1 MSTRKHR
8 FKTILILAIVSIAL
22 AGAAWWVIA
31 NRPQPPIAEIAM
43 AREKLSLA
51 RAANANIYMP
61 TDFREASAL
70 YDSANSAWKAENER
84 FFLQRNYDR
93 TRGFAHLSTQKSEQL
108 EKKARNYSFDLK
120 TTLKKRI
127 STLRNKTAYFNNH
140 FSDLPLDKEVRHS
153 FQASVISLTEAE
165 TAYKA
170 ANYLL
175 CHEKTKLAAD
185 DIDFI
190 YTQTRNTLEDYF
202 ENFSVWVERNN
213 EALRQSKT
221 TGDYVL
227 VVSKFQKKCFVYHR
241 GEQVNEL
248 DIELGKNWI
257 GDKRH
262 HGDKATPE
270 GKYKVTRKKSGKQ
283 TKYYKALLIDFPN
296 NDDRKRFDA
305 EKKNGT
311 LPRHA
316 DIGGLIEIHGGGG
329 RGINWTDGCIALT
342 NENMDWLYTHT
353 IAGTPVYIIGS
364 LVPLEKLV
372 EW

>member
-1 MSTRKHR
+1 MPKHKSR
-8 FKTILILAIVSIAL
+8 FKIFLIIAIVMLAL
-22 AGAAWWVIA
+22 AVAAWWIIDS
-31 NRPQPPIAEIAM
+31 RPQPPIAEIAM
-43 AREKLSLA
+43 ARERLSLA
-51 RAANANIYMP
+51 RAANANIYLAA
-61 TDFREASAL
+61 DFGEASAL
-70 YDSANSAWKAENER
+70 YDSANGTWKAENER
-84 FFLQRNYDR
+84 FFLSRNYDR
-93 TRGFAHLSTQKSEQL
+93 TRKFAQLSAQKSEQI
-108 EKKARNYSFDLK
+108 EKKARTYSYDLK

-127 STLRNKTAYFNNH
+127 STLRNKTVYFDNH

-153 FQASVISLTEAE
+153 FQSAVISLTEAE

-175 CHEKTKLAAD
+175 CHEKTKIAAD

-202 ENFSVWVERNN
+202 GNFNVWIERNN

-221 TGDYVL
+221 TGDFVL

-241 GEQVNEL
+241 GEQVDEL

-262 HGDKATPE
+262 RGDKATPE
-270 GKYKVTRKKSGKQ
+270 GKYKVTTKKSGKQ

-296 NDDRKRFDA
+296 NDDRKRFDT

-311 LPRHA
+311 LPHHA
-316 DIGGLIEIHGGGG
+316 DIGGLIEIHGDGG
-329 RGINWTDGCIALT
+329 RGIDWTDGCVALT
-342 NENMDWLYTHT
+342 NENMDWLYARTKT
-353 IAGTPVYIIGS
+353 GTPVYIIGS

>member
-1 MSTRKHR
+1 MRKSR
-8 FKTILILAIVSIAL
+8 FKFIITIAIIMFAL
-22 AGAAWWVIA
+22 AGAAWWIIVT
-31 NRPQPPIAEIAM
+31 RPQPPIAEIAM
-43 AREKLSLA
+43 ARERLSLA
-51 RAANANIYMP
+51 RAANANIYLIA
-61 TDFREASAL
+61 DFSEASAL
-70 YDSANSAWKAENER
+70 YDSANGAWKAENER
-84 FFLQRNYDR
+84 FFLKRNYDR
-93 TRGFAHLSTQKSEQL
+93 TLGFAQLSAQKSEQL
-108 EKKARNYSFDLK
+108 EKKARTYSYDLK

-127 STLRNKTAYFNNH
+127 SALRNKSANFDTH
-140 FSDLPLDKEVRHS
+140 FSDLPLDREIRHS
-153 FQASVISLTEAE
+153 FQSAVICLSEAE

-175 CHEKTKLAAD
+175 CHEKTILAAD

-202 ENFSVWVERNN
+202 GNLSVWVERNN
-213 EALRQSKT
+213 EAVRQSKT
-221 TGDYVL
+221 IGDYTL

-241 GEQVNEL
+241 GEQVKEI

-262 HGDKATPE
+262 RGDKATPE
-270 GKYKVTRKKSGKQ
+270 GKYKVSKKKSGGQ

-296 NDDRKRFDA
+296 NDDRKRFEA

-329 RGINWTDGCIALT
+329 RGVDWTDGCVALT
-342 NENMDWLYTHT
+342 NENMDWLFAHT
-353 IAGTPVYIIGS
+353 KTGTPVYIIGS

>member
-1 MSTRKHR
+1 MARQKSR
-8 FKTILILAIVSIAL
+8 FKIRIIVAIVLLAI
-22 AGAAWWVIA
+22 AGAAWWLIA
-31 NRPQPPIAEIAM
+31 NRPLPPIAAIAM
-43 AREKLSLA
+43 ARERLSLA
-51 RAANANIYMP
+51 RAAHANIYMP
-61 TDFREASAL
+61 ADFREASAM

-84 FFLQRNYDR
+84 FFLNRKYDR
-93 TRGFAHLSTQKSEQL
+93 TLEFARLSAQKSEQL
-108 EKKARNYSFDLK
+108 EKKSRDYSYDLK

-127 STLRNKTAYFNNH
+127 SNLRNQSAYFDNH

-153 FQASVISLTEAE
+153 FQSAVISLSEAE

-202 ENFSVWVERNN
+202 ANFSVWIERNN
-213 EALRQSKT
+213 EAIRQSKA

-227 VVSKFQKKCFVYHR
+227 VMSKFQKKCFVYHR

-248 DIELGKNWI
+248 EIELGKNWI

-262 HGDKATPE
+262 RGDKATPE
-270 GKYKVTRKKSGKQ
+270 GKYKVTKKKSGKQ

-296 NDDRKRFDA
+296 NDDRKRFEA

-329 RGINWTDGCIALT
+329 RGIDWTDGCVALT
-342 NENMDWLYTHT
+342 NENMDWLYTRT
-353 IAGTPVYIIGS
+353 KTGTPIYIIGS